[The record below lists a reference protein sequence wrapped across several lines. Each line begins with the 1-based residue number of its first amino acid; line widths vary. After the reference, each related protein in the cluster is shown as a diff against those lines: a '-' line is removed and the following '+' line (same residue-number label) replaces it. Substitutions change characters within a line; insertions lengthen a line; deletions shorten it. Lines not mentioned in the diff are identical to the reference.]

1 MEQSVYIEAET
12 KRITM
17 VKIEHQGKT
26 LSETYVD
33 VSAAL
38 MVSTRWVQRS
48 HLQNMT
54 VLYVKLYCIVI

>member
-38 MVSTRWVQRS
+38 MVSTR
-48 HLQNMT
+48 
-54 VLYVKLYCIVI
+54 